1 MSFIFKIF
9 WKIVDIAFF
18 SPPTRICTAFPE
30 AECLP
35 YSFLWWIS
43 SLLVFC
49 SMCYFMTFTRTAY
62 LICCQEENFTNSL
75 KKGQQ
80 AEINKLWS
88 RHTQLTVSVKSGWV
102 NSNSS
107 RTCCWSLCVRRVRV
121 PASASSFFLFP
132 LIFFLLLLWSL
143 APPSSMSSFHSP
155 QLIMS
160 PAASDVKVS
169 QAEGTMELRQNVNLS
184 ARARFCVFFLCV
196 CVIVWARVYLFSRV
210 IKDPI
215 CHTLPRT
222 HTQSPYEPLQR
233 N

>member
-1 MSFIFKIF
+1 
-9 WKIVDIAFF
+9 
-18 SPPTRICTAFPE
+18 
-30 AECLP
+30 
-35 YSFLWWIS
+35 
-43 SLLVFC
+43 
-49 SMCYFMTFTRTAY
+49 
-62 LICCQEENFTNSL
+62 
-75 KKGQQ
+75 
-80 AEINKLWS
+80 
-88 RHTQLTVSVKSGWV
+88 
-102 NSNSS
+102 
-107 RTCCWSLCVRRVRV
+107 
-121 PASASSFFLFP
+121 
-132 LIFFLLLLWSL
+132 
-143 APPSSMSSFHSP
+143 
-155 QLIMS
+155 MS